1 MLQCFS
7 LFVVLQ
13 SIHRYTETAPT
24 RRQFSPPCWTFPRR
38 PGPCKKKAEAAAA
51 RDAKAA
57 GASAESSANPALTT
71 DQELVP
77 AVNVYRLFSLKE
89 PDMAKVGG
97 TCFCCGNL
105 PAPARAFA

>member
-24 RRQFSPPCWTFPRR
+24 TRQFSPPCWTFPRR

-51 RDAKAA
+51 RDVK
-57 GASAESSANPALTT
+57 GGSVREP